1 MKLSR
6 SDLILKNLPDLA
18 LKLLND
24 FLSLYSLH
32 SGEGLYIKFV
42 SCGW

>member
-6 SDLILKNLPDLA
+6 SDLILKTLPDLA

-24 FLSLYSLH
+24 FLSLYSPH
-32 SGEGLYIKFV
+32 SGKGLYIKFA